1 MNEPP
6 GARGKMPRCIR
17 AAMHPGWLRCSA
29 ELRFAPRSPHAQYAP
44 SSRRAPGVGAPR
56 RSRCNAGFHHGLL
69 AAIVGAVVAAACA
82 EPAPSNELRVSGH
95 VEATEVR
102 VAAEVGGRLV
112 ALTVVEGD
120 RVEAGDIVARIDA
133 RDAELEVGRAQAE
146 REASLAQ
153 LRLLQA
159 GARPEDVR
167 RAQAQIDALEAETA
181 ALEAELAAAVA
192 DRERFESLLAA
203 DAGSRKQRDDAAAR
217 VNVLQQ
223 RTRALREQV
232 RAAEQVVARLESGAR
247 TEEIDAARA
256 RVAAIDAQIAV
267 LRKRIDDATVVAPA
281 GGIVTQALVE
291 RGEIVGPAMPL
302 FVVTD
307 IDRAWANLFVPGPAV
322 PRLTIGQAALVFTDA
337 GGAGLPGT
345 VTFVSP
351 QAEFTPRNVQTA
363 EERSML
369 VYRVKVA
376 VDNREGVLKPG
387 MPVDALLELP

>member
-1 MNEPP
+1 MNK
-6 GARGKMPRCIR
+6 A
-17 AAMHPGWLRCSA
+17 
-29 ELRFAPRSPHAQYAP
+29 
-44 SSRRAPGVGAPR
+44 
-56 RSRCNAGFHHGLL
+56 L
-69 AAIVGAVVAAACA
+69 AVIVGAVVATGGCA
-82 EPAPSNELRVSGH
+82 EPPPSNEVRVSGH

-120 RVEAGDIVARIDA
+120 RLQAGDIVARVDT
-133 RDAELEVGRAQAE
+133 RDVELEIGRAEAE
-146 REASLAQ
+146 RQAAEAQ
-153 LRLLQA
+153 LRLLEA

-167 RAQAQIDALEAETA
+167 QAQAQIDVLEAEIA
-181 ALEAELAAAVA
+181 AIDAELVAATA

-217 VNVLQQ
+217 VNVLQE
-223 RTRALREQV
+223 RTRAVREQM
-232 RAAEQVVARLESGAR
+232 RAAEEVVARLESGAR
-247 TEEIDAARA
+247 AEEIDAARA
-256 RVAAIDAQIAV
+256 RVAVVDAQIAV

-281 GGIVTQALVE
+281 GGIVTQTLVE
-291 RGEIVGPAMPL
+291 QGEIVAPAMPL

-307 IDRAWANLFVPGPAV
+307 IDRAWANLFVPEPAV

-369 VYRVKVA
+369 VYRIKVA
-376 VDNREGVLKPG
+376 VDNRDGVLKPG
-387 MPVDALLELP
+387 MPVDASLELP

>member
-1 MNEPP
+1 MSKP
-6 GARGKMPRCIR
+6 
-17 AAMHPGWLRCSA
+17 
-29 ELRFAPRSPHAQYAP
+29 
-44 SSRRAPGVGAPR
+44 
-56 RSRCNAGFHHGLL
+56 L

-192 DRERFESLLAA
+192 NRERFESLLAA

-322 PRLTIGQAALVFTDA
+322 PRLTIG
-337 GGAGLPGT
+337 
-345 VTFVSP
+345 
-351 QAEFTPRNVQTA
+351 
-363 EERSML
+363 
-369 VYRVKVA
+369 
-376 VDNREGVLKPG
+376 
-387 MPVDALLELP
+387 

>member
-1 MNEPP
+1 MNKP
-6 GARGKMPRCIR
+6 
-17 AAMHPGWLRCSA
+17 
-29 ELRFAPRSPHAQYAP
+29 
-44 SSRRAPGVGAPR
+44 
-56 RSRCNAGFHHGLL
+56 L
-69 AAIVGAVVAAACA
+69 AVIAGAVVIAACA
-82 EPAPSNELRVSGH
+82 EPPPSNELRVSGH

-112 ALTVVEGD
+112 ALTVAEGD
-120 RVEAGDIVARIDA
+120 RLQAGDIVARVDT
-133 RDAELEVGRAQAE
+133 RDVELEIGRAEAE
-146 REASLAQ
+146 REAAEAQ
-153 LRLLQA
+153 VRLLEA

-167 RAQAQIDALEAETA
+167 QAQAQIDALEAEIA
-181 ALEAELAAAVA
+181 AIDAELVAATA

-217 VNVLQQ
+217 VNVLQE
-223 RTRALREQV
+223 RTRALREQI
-232 RAAEQVVARLESGAR
+232 RAGEEVVARLESGAR
-247 TEEIDAARA
+247 TEEIEAARA
-256 RVAAIDAQIAV
+256 RVAVVDAQIAV

-281 GGIVTQALVE
+281 GGIVTQTLVE
-291 RGEIVGPAMPL
+291 QGEIVAPAMPL

-307 IDRAWANLFVPGPAV
+307 IDRAWANLFVPEPAV
-322 PRLTIGQAALVFTDA
+322 PRLTIGQAAVVFTDA

-369 VYRVKVA
+369 VYRIKVA

-387 MPVDALLELP
+387 MPVDASLELP

>member
-1 MNEPP
+1 MNKP
-6 GARGKMPRCIR
+6 
-17 AAMHPGWLRCSA
+17 
-29 ELRFAPRSPHAQYAP
+29 
-44 SSRRAPGVGAPR
+44 
-56 RSRCNAGFHHGLL
+56 L
-69 AAIVGAVVAAACA
+69 AVIAGAVVIAACA
-82 EPAPSNELRVSGH
+82 EPPPSNELRVSGH

-112 ALTVVEGD
+112 ALTVAEGD
-120 RVEAGDIVARIDA
+120 RLQAGDIVARVDT
-133 RDAELEVGRAQAE
+133 RDVELEIGRAEAE
-146 REASLAQ
+146 REAAEAQ
-153 LRLLQA
+153 VRLLEA

-167 RAQAQIDALEAETA
+167 QAQAQIDALEAEIA
-181 ALEAELAAAVA
+181 AIDAELVAATA

-217 VNVLQQ
+217 VNVLQE

-247 TEEIDAARA
+247 TEEIEAARA
-256 RVAAIDAQIAV
+256 RVAVVDAQIAV

-281 GGIVTQALVE
+281 GGIVTQTLVE
-291 RGEIVGPAMPL
+291 QGEIVAPAMPL

-307 IDRAWANLFVPGPAV
+307 IDRAWANLFVPEPAV
-322 PRLTIGQAALVFTDA
+322 PRLTIGQAAVVFTDA

-369 VYRVKVA
+369 VYRIKVA

-387 MPVDALLELP
+387 MPVDASLELP

>member
-1 MNEPP
+1 MNKP
-6 GARGKMPRCIR
+6 
-17 AAMHPGWLRCSA
+17 
-29 ELRFAPRSPHAQYAP
+29 
-44 SSRRAPGVGAPR
+44 
-56 RSRCNAGFHHGLL
+56 L
-69 AAIVGAVVAAACA
+69 AVIVGAVVAAACA
-82 EPAPSNELRVSGH
+82 EPPPSNELRVSGH

-112 ALTVVEGD
+112 ALTVAEGD
-120 RVEAGDIVARIDA
+120 RLQAGDIVARVDT
-133 RDAELEVGRAQAE
+133 RDVELEIGRAEAE
-146 REASLAQ
+146 REAAEAQ
-153 LRLLQA
+153 LRLLEA

-167 RAQAQIDALEAETA
+167 QAQAQIDVLEAEIA
-181 ALEAELAAAVA
+181 AIDAELVAATA

-217 VNVLQQ
+217 VNVLQE
-223 RTRALREQV
+223 RTRALREQM
-232 RAAEQVVARLESGAR
+232 RAGEQVVARLESGAR

-256 RVAAIDAQIAV
+256 RVAVVDAQIAV

-281 GGIVTQALVE
+281 GGIVTQTLVE
-291 RGEIVGPAMPL
+291 QGEIVAPAMPL

-307 IDRAWANLFVPGPAV
+307 IDRAWANLFVPEPAV

-369 VYRVKVA
+369 VYRIKVA
-376 VDNREGVLKPG
+376 VDNRDGVLKPG
-387 MPVDALLELP
+387 MPVDASLELP

>member
-1 MNEPP
+1 MNKP
-6 GARGKMPRCIR
+6 
-17 AAMHPGWLRCSA
+17 
-29 ELRFAPRSPHAQYAP
+29 
-44 SSRRAPGVGAPR
+44 
-56 RSRCNAGFHHGLL
+56 L
-69 AAIVGAVVAAACA
+69 AVIVGAVVAAACA
-82 EPAPSNELRVSGH
+82 EPPPSNELRVSGH

-112 ALTVVEGD
+112 ALTVAEGD
-120 RVEAGDIVARIDA
+120 RLQAGDIVARVDT
-133 RDAELEVGRAQAE
+133 RDVELEIARAEAE
-146 REASLAQ
+146 REAAEAQ
-153 LRLLQA
+153 LRLLEA

-167 RAQAQIDALEAETA
+167 QAQAQIDVLEAEIA
-181 ALEAELAAAVA
+181 AIDAELVAATA

-217 VNVLQQ
+217 VNVLQE
-223 RTRALREQV
+223 RTRALREQM
-232 RAAEQVVARLESGAR
+232 RAGEQVVARLESGAR

-256 RVAAIDAQIAV
+256 RVAVVDAQIAV

-281 GGIVTQALVE
+281 GGIVTQTLVE
-291 RGEIVGPAMPL
+291 QGEIVAPAMPL

-307 IDRAWANLFVPGPAV
+307 IDRAWANLFVPEPAV

-369 VYRVKVA
+369 VYRIKVA
-376 VDNREGVLKPG
+376 VDNRDGVLKPG
-387 MPVDALLELP
+387 MPVDASLELP

>member
-1 MNEPP
+1 MNKP
-6 GARGKMPRCIR
+6 
-17 AAMHPGWLRCSA
+17 
-29 ELRFAPRSPHAQYAP
+29 
-44 SSRRAPGVGAPR
+44 
-56 RSRCNAGFHHGLL
+56 L
-69 AAIVGAVVAAACA
+69 AVIVGAVVAAACA
-82 EPAPSNELRVSGH
+82 EPPPSNELRVSGH

-112 ALTVVEGD
+112 ALTVAEGD
-120 RVEAGDIVARIDA
+120 RLQAGDVVARVDT
-133 RDAELEVGRAQAE
+133 RDVELEIARAEAE
-146 REASLAQ
+146 REAAEAQ
-153 LRLLQA
+153 LRLLEA

-167 RAQAQIDALEAETA
+167 QAQAQIDVLEAEIA
-181 ALEAELAAAVA
+181 AIDAELVAATA

-217 VNVLQQ
+217 VNVLQE
-223 RTRALREQV
+223 RTRAVREQM
-232 RAAEQVVARLESGAR
+232 RAAEEVVARLESGAR

-256 RVAAIDAQIAV
+256 RVAVVDAQIAV

-281 GGIVTQALVE
+281 GGIVTQTLVE
-291 RGEIVGPAMPL
+291 QGEIVAPAMPL

-307 IDRAWANLFVPGPAV
+307 IDRAWANLFVPEPAV

-369 VYRVKVA
+369 VYRIKVA
-376 VDNREGVLKPG
+376 VDNRDGVLKPG
-387 MPVDALLELP
+387 MPVDASLELP

>member
-1 MNEPP
+1 MNKP
-6 GARGKMPRCIR
+6 
-17 AAMHPGWLRCSA
+17 
-29 ELRFAPRSPHAQYAP
+29 
-44 SSRRAPGVGAPR
+44 
-56 RSRCNAGFHHGLL
+56 L
-69 AAIVGAVVAAACA
+69 AVIVGAVVAAACA
-82 EPAPSNELRVSGH
+82 EPPPSNELRVSGH

-112 ALTVVEGD
+112 ALTVAEGD
-120 RVEAGDIVARIDA
+120 RLQAGDIVARVDT
-133 RDAELEVGRAQAE
+133 RDVELEIGRAEAE
-146 REASLAQ
+146 RQAAEAQ
-153 LRLLQA
+153 VRLLEA

-167 RAQAQIDALEAETA
+167 QAQAQIDVLEAEIA
-181 ALEAELAAAVA
+181 AIDAELVAATA

-217 VNVLQQ
+217 VNVLQE
-223 RTRALREQV
+223 RTRAVREQM
-232 RAAEQVVARLESGAR
+232 RAGEQVVARLESGAR

-256 RVAAIDAQIAV
+256 RVAVVDAQIAV

-281 GGIVTQALVE
+281 GGIVTQTLVE
-291 RGEIVGPAMPL
+291 QGEIVAPAMPL

-307 IDRAWANLFVPGPAV
+307 IDRAWANLFVPEPAV

-369 VYRVKVA
+369 VYRIKVA
-376 VDNREGVLKPG
+376 VDNRDGVLKPG
-387 MPVDALLELP
+387 MPVDASLELP

>member
-1 MNEPP
+1 MNKP
-6 GARGKMPRCIR
+6 
-17 AAMHPGWLRCSA
+17 
-29 ELRFAPRSPHAQYAP
+29 
-44 SSRRAPGVGAPR
+44 
-56 RSRCNAGFHHGLL
+56 L
-69 AAIVGAVVAAACA
+69 AVIAGAVVIAACA
-82 EPAPSNELRVSGH
+82 EPPPSNELRVSGH

-112 ALTVVEGD
+112 ALTVAEGD
-120 RVEAGDIVARIDA
+120 RLQAGDIVARVDT
-133 RDAELEVGRAQAE
+133 RDVELEIGRTQAE
-146 REASLAQ
+146 REAAEAQ

-167 RAQAQIDALEAETA
+167 QAQAQIDALEAEIA
-181 ALEAELAAAVA
+181 AIDAELVAATA

-217 VNVLQQ
+217 VNVLQE
-223 RTRALREQV
+223 RTRALREQI
-232 RAAEQVVARLESGAR
+232 RAGEEVVARLESGAR
-247 TEEIDAARA
+247 TEEIEAARA
-256 RVAAIDAQIAV
+256 RVAVVDAQIAV

-281 GGIVTQALVE
+281 GGIVTQTLVE
-291 RGEIVGPAMPL
+291 QGEIVAPAMPL

-307 IDRAWANLFVPGPAV
+307 IDRAWANLFVPEPAV
-322 PRLTIGQAALVFTDA
+322 PRLTIGQAAVVFTDA

-351 QAEFTPRNVQTA
+351 QAEFTPRNVQTS

-369 VYRVKVA
+369 VYRIKVA

-387 MPVDALLELP
+387 MPVDASLELP

>member
-1 MNEPP
+1 MRKPL
-6 GARGKMPRCIR
+6 A
-17 AAMHPGWLRCSA
+17 
-29 ELRFAPRSPHAQYAP
+29 
-44 SSRRAPGVGAPR
+44 GV
-56 RSRCNAGFHHGLL
+56 
-69 AAIVGAVVAAACA
+69 VGAVVAAACA

-112 ALTVVEGD
+112 TLAVAEGD
-120 RVEAGDIVARIDA
+120 RVKAGDIVARVDA
-133 RDAELEVGRAQAE
+133 RDVELQIGRAQAE
-146 REASLAQ
+146 RAAAEAQ

-167 RAQAQIDALEAETA
+167 QAQARIDALEAEMA
-181 ALEAELAAAVA
+181 AIDAELVAATA

-217 VNVLQQ
+217 VNVLQE

-247 TEEIDAARA
+247 PEEIDAARA
-256 RVAAIDAQIAV
+256 RVAAVDAQIAV
-267 LRKRIDDATVVAPA
+267 LRKRIDDATVAAPG
-281 GGIVTQALVE
+281 GGIVTQTLVE

-302 FVVTD
+302 LVVTD
-307 IDRAWANLFVPGPAV
+307 IDRAWANLFVPEPAV
-322 PRLTIGQAALVFTDA
+322 PRLTIGQAALVFTEA
-337 GGAGLPGT
+337 GGTGLPGT

-363 EERSML
+363 EERSLL
-369 VYRVKVA
+369 VYRIKVA

-387 MPVDALLELP
+387 MPVDALLELR

>member
-1 MNEPP
+1 MNKP
-6 GARGKMPRCIR
+6 
-17 AAMHPGWLRCSA
+17 
-29 ELRFAPRSPHAQYAP
+29 
-44 SSRRAPGVGAPR
+44 
-56 RSRCNAGFHHGLL
+56 L
-69 AAIVGAVVAAACA
+69 AVIAGAVVIAACA
-82 EPAPSNELRVSGH
+82 EPPPSNELRVSGH

-112 ALTVVEGD
+112 ALTVAEGD
-120 RVEAGDIVARIDA
+120 RLQAGDIVARVDT
-133 RDAELEVGRAQAE
+133 RDVELEIGRAEAE
-146 REASLAQ
+146 REAAEAQ
-153 LRLLQA
+153 VRLLEA

-167 RAQAQIDALEAETA
+167 QAQAQIDSLEAEIA
-181 ALEAELAAAVA
+181 AIDAELVAATA

-217 VNVLQQ
+217 VNVLQE

-256 RVAAIDAQIAV
+256 RVAVVDAQIAV

-281 GGIVTQALVE
+281 GGIVTQTLVE
-291 RGEIVGPAMPL
+291 QGEIVAPAMPL

-307 IDRAWANLFVPGPAV
+307 IDRAWANLFVPEPAV
-322 PRLTIGQAALVFTDA
+322 PRLTIGQTAVVFTDA

-351 QAEFTPRNVQTA
+351 QAEFTPRNVQTS

-369 VYRVKVA
+369 VYRIKVA

-387 MPVDALLELP
+387 MPVDASLELP

>member
-1 MNEPP
+1 MSKPL
-6 GARGKMPRCIR
+6 GARGETPTTFERRCIPPER
-17 AAMHPGWLRCSA
+17 RCSSVA
-29 ELRFAPRSPHAQYAP
+29 YGRYAP
-44 SSRRAPGVGAPR
+44 SSRLVRRAPH
-56 RSRCNAGFHHGLL
+56 RSRCYAGFHHGLL
-69 AAIVGAVVAAACA
+69 AVIAGAVVIAACA
-82 EPAPSNELRVSGH
+82 EPPPSNELRVSGH

-112 ALTVVEGD
+112 ALTVAEGD
-120 RVEAGDIVARIDA
+120 RLQAGDIVARVDT
-133 RDAELEVGRAQAE
+133 RDVELEIGRTQAE
-146 REASLAQ
+146 REAAEAQ

-167 RAQAQIDALEAETA
+167 QAQAQIDALEAEIA
-181 ALEAELAAAVA
+181 AIDAELVAATA

-217 VNVLQQ
+217 VNVLQE

-247 TEEIDAARA
+247 AEELDAARA
-256 RVAAIDAQIAV
+256 RVAVVDAQIAV

-281 GGIVTQALVE
+281 GGIVTQTLVE
-291 RGEIVGPAMPL
+291 QGEIVAPAMPL

-307 IDRAWANLFVPGPAV
+307 IDRAWANLFVPEPAV
-322 PRLTIGQAALVFTDA
+322 PRLTIGQAAVVFTDA

-351 QAEFTPRNVQTA
+351 QAEFTPRNVQTS

-369 VYRVKVA
+369 VYRIKVA

-387 MPVDALLELP
+387 MPVDASLELP

>member
-1 MNEPP
+1 MNKP
-6 GARGKMPRCIR
+6 
-17 AAMHPGWLRCSA
+17 
-29 ELRFAPRSPHAQYAP
+29 
-44 SSRRAPGVGAPR
+44 
-56 RSRCNAGFHHGLL
+56 L
-69 AAIVGAVVAAACA
+69 AVIVGAVVAAACA
-82 EPAPSNELRVSGH
+82 EPPPSNELRVSGH

-112 ALTVVEGD
+112 ALTVAEGD
-120 RVEAGDIVARIDA
+120 RLQAGDIVARVDT
-133 RDAELEVGRAQAE
+133 RDVELEIARAEAE
-146 REASLAQ
+146 REAAEAQ
-153 LRLLQA
+153 LRLLEA

-167 RAQAQIDALEAETA
+167 QAQAQIDVLEAEIA
-181 ALEAELAAAVA
+181 AIDAELVAATA

-217 VNVLQQ
+217 VNVLQE
-223 RTRALREQV
+223 RTRALREQM
-232 RAAEQVVARLESGAR
+232 RAGEQVVARLESGAR
-247 TEEIDAARA
+247 TEEIEAARA
-256 RVAAIDAQIAV
+256 RVAVVDAQIAV

-281 GGIVTQALVE
+281 GGIVTQTLVE
-291 RGEIVGPAMPL
+291 QGEIVAPAMPL

-307 IDRAWANLFVPGPAV
+307 IDRAWANLFVPEPAV

-369 VYRVKVA
+369 VYRIKVA
-376 VDNREGVLKPG
+376 VDNRDGVLKPG
-387 MPVDALLELP
+387 MPVDASLELP

>member
-1 MNEPP
+1 MNKP
-6 GARGKMPRCIR
+6 
-17 AAMHPGWLRCSA
+17 
-29 ELRFAPRSPHAQYAP
+29 
-44 SSRRAPGVGAPR
+44 
-56 RSRCNAGFHHGLL
+56 L
-69 AAIVGAVVAAACA
+69 AVIVGAVVAAACA
-82 EPAPSNELRVSGH
+82 EPPPSNELHVSGH

-112 ALTVVEGD
+112 ALTVAEGD
-120 RVEAGDIVARIDA
+120 RLQAGDVVARVDT
-133 RDAELEVGRAQAE
+133 RDVELEIARAEAE
-146 REASLAQ
+146 REAAEAQ
-153 LRLLQA
+153 LRLLEA

-167 RAQAQIDALEAETA
+167 QAQAQIDVLEAEIA
-181 ALEAELAAAVA
+181 AIDAELVAATA

-217 VNVLQQ
+217 VNVLQE
-223 RTRALREQV
+223 RTRAVREQM
-232 RAAEQVVARLESGAR
+232 RAAEEVVARLESGAR

-256 RVAAIDAQIAV
+256 RVAVVDAQIAV

-281 GGIVTQALVE
+281 GGIVTQTLVE
-291 RGEIVGPAMPL
+291 QGEIVAPAMPL

-307 IDRAWANLFVPGPAV
+307 IDRAWANLFVPEPAV

-369 VYRVKVA
+369 VYRIKVA
-376 VDNREGVLKPG
+376 VDNRDGVLKPG
-387 MPVDALLELP
+387 MPVDASLELP

>member
-1 MNEPP
+1 MSKPL
-6 GARGKMPRCIR
+6 GARGETPTTFERRCIPPER
-17 AAMHPGWLRCSA
+17 RCSSVA
-29 ELRFAPRSPHAQYAP
+29 YGQYAP
-44 SSRRAPGVGAPR
+44 SSRLVRRAPH
-56 RSRCNAGFHHGLL
+56 RSRCYAGFHHGLL
-69 AAIVGAVVAAACA
+69 AVIAGAVVIAACA
-82 EPAPSNELRVSGH
+82 EPPPSNELRVSGH

-112 ALTVVEGD
+112 ALTVAEGD
-120 RVEAGDIVARIDA
+120 RLQAGDIVARVDT
-133 RDAELEVGRAQAE
+133 RDVELEIGRTQAE
-146 REASLAQ
+146 REAAEAQ

-167 RAQAQIDALEAETA
+167 QAQAQIDALEAEIA
-181 ALEAELAAAVA
+181 AIDAELVAATA

-217 VNVLQQ
+217 VNVLQE

-247 TEEIDAARA
+247 AEELDAARA
-256 RVAAIDAQIAV
+256 RVAVVDAQIAV

-281 GGIVTQALVE
+281 GGIVTQTLVE
-291 RGEIVGPAMPL
+291 QGEIVAPAMPL

-307 IDRAWANLFVPGPAV
+307 IDRAWANLFVPEPVV
-322 PRLTIGQAALVFTDA
+322 PRLTIGQAAVVFTDA

-351 QAEFTPRNVQTA
+351 QAEFTPRNVQTS

-369 VYRVKVA
+369 VYRIKVA

-387 MPVDALLELP
+387 MPVDASLELP